1 MIKFSVKKPLT
12 IFVAAIAVVLVGVIA
27 YLRMTPDLMPNMD
40 FPYVMIMTTYP
51 GASPEV
57 VEEEVSK
64 PLEASMATLEH
75 IDQVMS
81 VSSENYSM
89 VTLVFQDGTD
99 LDTVTLDIQ
108 QNISLLQAGW
118 NDMVG
123 TPYVL
128 KINPSMLPVAM
139 IAISREGMDII
150 ELSEFVED
158 TLQPQLEGVDG
169 IARISATGL
178 VENQIHVVIDQ
189 DKIDLLNA
197 AILEAVEGKLDDA
210 QSELDSALAQLNA
223 GRSQLEAAQTE
234 LANQTSQA
242 QGQMNAQQMEL
253 LQTEIELRSQL
264 SELNSAKTQLQT
276 LLTLMETARSALSDL
291 QTRLAETEAQL
302 PALEALQTQ
311 VNEAD
316 AAMAAAI
323 AAGLGPDDEQY
334 QQAAAAVQAAEDALA
349 AAGLNRVTLPP
360 AIETLRQAES
370 VIRSSIAELE
380 QTLAENGI
388 TVEELDARIAE
399 TRDGIA
405 QIDSGIAQIQDAI
418 TQIQNGTM
426 QISDGMTL
434 LSQMQT
440 TGILTIAQNTAAL
453 TAALTQIELGQAQL
467 DGSRDAA
474 LDQADISGTVTI
486 QMVAQILSA
495 QNFNMPAGYVEEDGL
510 RYMVS
515 VGDKIEDLD
524 EMQDLLLFDTG
535 LEGVGEVHLSD
546 VAEVFVTDNSEDSY
560 AILNGYDGIVLSFE
574 KQSNA
579 ATATVCDSLEA
590 RLTALEEE
598 YPGLQFVALMNQ
610 GDYIHLIIN
619 AIMSSLLFGALF
631 AIIVLF
637 LFLRDLRPTVI
648 TVVAIPISL
657 LFALALMYFSGMTL
671 NMISLAGLAVAV
683 GMLVDNSIV
692 VIENIYRLRSKG
704 ATVAQAAATGTKQVA
719 GAVAASTLTTICV
732 FVPIV
737 FTHGT
742 TRELFQ
748 DLGLTLGFS
757 LAASLIISLTLV
769 PAMAVKLLK
778 SEKPFEKKR
787 GRKEGVVYRTYRKA
801 SAWSL
806 NHKKIVLPG
815 AMALVVL
822 TAGLALLRGFSFL
835 PNVDTEQL
843 TLTITMPEETTR
855 EEAIGW
861 AEQVMDYVSN
871 EIPEAQDIGAM
882 MGSSVSYQSFSG
894 SSATAGSYDVTMYVE
909 LEEGT
914 SGAAVGRDIIRA
926 MEDLPCEITADSSSG
941 LNMGSYFGSGISLNV
956 YSDDMEEMQ
965 QAARDIAER
974 IAQVDGVTSAD
985 NGLQDAE
992 TAIHVTVNK
1001 DEAMRKGYTVAQ
1013 VYMQI
1018 ADALSGSVTAM
1029 DLNIDE
1035 QTADVLVE
1043 NADGVS
1049 PDDLRAMEFAWTDPD
1064 GEEQTVRLDQIA
1076 TIRETTSLTSINRE
1090 DQERYV
1096 QVTAQ
1101 IEDGRNITKMTA
1113 AVQEAVAGM
1122 NLPDSV
1128 RYDFGGENEEI
1139 MTSVRQLG
1147 LMLVLGV
1154 VLVYFVM
1161 VAQFQSLKSPFII
1174 MFTIPLAFTGGFL
1187 ALLIAG
1193 FDVSIISLIGFVM
1206 LTGVIVN
1213 NGIVLVDYTNQL
1225 RAAGME
1231 RRAALT
1237 QAGVT
1242 RMRPIFMTTLTTVL
1256 GLIVM
1261 AAGGN
1266 IGTKLIQPMALVCIG
1281 GLLYGTVMT
1290 LFVVPCIYD
1299 IMNRKPIVVLSD
1311 EDLYFEDDP
1320 NDVSD
1325 EIPEEVVEEAS
1336 SDNAGEHAEEAPAEE
1351 APEAEETAAEEA
1363 PGTGSEDLLEEND
1376 NGSQNQTL
1384 PDGETVIE
1392 SDTGDTPEE

>member
-264 SELNSAKTQLQT
+264 SELNAAKTQLQT
-276 LLTLMETARSALSDL
+276 LLTLMETARSTLNDL
-291 QTRLAETEAQL
+291 QTRLAEAEAQL

-349 AAGLNRVTLPP
+349 AAGLNRATLPA
-360 AIETLRQAES
+360 AIETLRQAEN
-370 VIRSSIAELE
+370 VIRTSIAELE

-405 QIDSGIAQIQDAI
+405 QVDAGIAQIQDAI

-426 QISDGMTL
+426 QIADGMTL

-486 QMVAQILSA
+486 QMVAQILAA

-535 LEGVGEVHLSD
+535 LEGVGEVHLTD

-560 AILNGYDGIVLSFE
+560 AILNGFDGVVLSFE

-579 ATATVCDSLEA
+579 ATATVCDSLES
-590 RLTALEEE
+590 RLTELEEE

-787 GRKEGVVYRTYRKA
+787 GRKENVVYRTYRKA

-871 EIPEAQDIGAM
+871 EVPEAQEIGAM

-956 YSDDMEEMQ
+956 FSDDMEEMQ

-1013 VYMQI
+1013 I
-1018 ADALSGSVTAM
+1018 SEALSGSVTAM

-1122 NLPDSV
+1122 NLPDGV

-1299 IMNRKPIVVLSD
+1299 IMNRKPIVVLAD

-1325 EIPEEVVEEAS
+1325 EIPEEDAEEAPA
-1336 SDNAGEHAEEAPAEE
+1336 DNAGEPAEEAPAEE
-1351 APEAEETAAEEA
+1351 TPEAEDAAAEEA
-1363 PGTGSEDLLEEND
+1363 PETVSGDLSEDND

-1384 PDGETVIE
+1384 SDSETVIE
-1392 SDTGDTPEE
+1392 SDMGDSPEE

>member
-12 IFVAAIAVVLVGVIA
+12 IFVLAIAVVLIGVIA

-64 PLEASMATLEH
+64 PLEASMSTLEH
-75 IDQVMS
+75 IETVSS

-89 VTLVFQDGTD
+89 VTLAFEDGTN
-99 LDTVTLDIQ
+99 LDNVTLDIQ
-108 QNISLLQAGW
+108 QSITLLEADW
-118 NDMVG
+118 NDNVG

-139 IAISREGMDII
+139 VAISREGMDII
-150 ELSEFVED
+150 ELSDFVEN
-158 TLQPQLEGVDG
+158 TLQPQLEGADG

-178 VENQIHVVIDQ
+178 VTNQIHVVIDQ

-197 AILEAVEGKLDDA
+197 AMEEAINGELADA
-210 QSELDSALAQLNA
+210 QGELDSA
-223 GRSQLEAAQTE
+223 RSQLNSARSMLQQAQTE
-234 LANQTSQA
+234 LAAQTSQA
-242 QGQMNAQQMEL
+242 TGQMNAQQVQL
-253 LQTEIELRSQL
+253 LQTEIDLRGQL
-264 SELNSAKTQLQT
+264 SELNAAKTQLQT
-276 LLTLMETARSALSDL
+276 LLTLMETARSTINDL
-291 QTRLAETEAQL
+291 QTRLAELEAQQ
-302 PALEALQTQ
+302 PALQDLRTQ
-311 VNEAD
+311 LDEAD
-316 AAMAAAI
+316 AAQQAAI
-323 AAGLGPDDEQY
+323 DAGLDSDDEQY
-334 QQAAAAVQAAEDALA
+334 QQAAAAVQAAEEALA
-349 AAGLNRVTLPP
+349 SAGLTRETLDP
-360 AIETLRQAES
+360 AIEALEQDETPLREALAQ
-370 VIRSSIAELE
+370 VE
-380 QTLAENGI
+380 QTLADNGI
-388 TVEELDARIAE
+388 TPEELDSQIAQ

-405 QIDSGIAQIQDAI
+405 QIDAGIAQIEDALA
-418 TQIQNGTM
+418 QLQSGTL
-426 QISDGMTL
+426 QISDAMTT

-440 TGILTIAQNTAAL
+440 SGILQIAENTAAL
-453 TAALTQIELGQAQL
+453 QSGLAQIELGQTQL
-467 DGSRDAA
+467 DSSRDAA
-474 LDQADISGTVTI
+474 LAQGDLSGTVTI
-486 QMVAQILSA
+486 QMVAQILGA
-495 QNFNMPAGYVEEDGL
+495 QNFNMPAGYVEENGL

-515 VGDKIEDLD
+515 VGDEIEDLE

-535 LEGVGEVHLSD
+535 LEGVGEVHLTD

-560 AILNGYDGIVLSFE
+560 ARLNGYDGVILSFE

-579 ATATVCDSLEA
+579 ATATVCDALEE
-590 RLTALEEE
+590 RLTELEEE

-610 GDYIHLIIN
+610 GDYIHLIID
-619 AIMSSLLFGALF
+619 AILSSLLFGALF
-631 AIIVLF
+631 SIVILII
-637 LFLRDLRPTVI
+637 FLRDPRPTVI

-657 LFALALMYFSGMTL
+657 LFALALMYFTGMTL

-719 GAVAASTLTTICV
+719 GAVTASTLTTICV
-732 FVPIV
+732 FLPIV

-742 TRELFQ
+742 VREMFQ
-748 DLGLTLGFS
+748 DLGLTMGFS

-778 SEKPFEKKR
+778 SDKIFQKKKKGE
-787 GRKEGVVYRTYRKA
+787 GRIYRAYRKM
-801 SAWSL
+801 SGWSL
-806 NHKKIVLPG
+806 NHKKIVLPA
-815 AMALVVL
+815 AMGLVVL
-822 TAGLALLRGFSFL
+822 TALLALSRGFSFL

-843 TLTITMPEETTR
+843 TLTVTMPEETTR
-855 EEAIGW
+855 EEAIGYTEQILEVVSGVEE
-861 AEQVMDYVSN
+861 AEDV
-871 EIPEAQDIGAM
+871 GAI
-882 MGSSVSYQSFSG
+882 MGSSVGYGSLSG
-894 SSATAGSYDVTMYVE
+894 SMATAGAYDVTMYVS

-914 SGAAVGRDIIRA
+914 SGAAVGRQIIRDCA
-926 MEDLPCEITADSSSG
+926 DLPCEITADSSSG
-941 LNMGSYFGSGISLNV
+941 LNMANYFGSGVSINV
-956 YSDDMEEMQ
+956 YGDDMESMQ
-965 QAARDIAER
+965 QAARGIAAAVAE
-974 IAQVDGVTSAD
+974 IPGVENVN
-985 NGLQDAE
+985 NGLDDAE

-1001 DEAMRKGYTVAQ
+1001 YEAMLRGYTVAQ
-1013 VYMQI
+1013 VYMQV
-1018 ADALSGSVTAM
+1018 AEKLSGSVTAL
-1029 DLNIDE
+1029 DLAWED
-1035 QTADVLVE
+1035 QTADVVVE
-1043 NADGVS
+1043 NADAVT
-1049 PDDLRAMEFAWTDPD
+1049 PDDLRAMEFTWTDHD

-1090 DQERYV
+1090 GQKRYV
-1096 QVTAQ
+1096 QVTGAVEEGQNVTLIAQ
-1101 IEDGRNITKMTA
+1101 QA
-1113 AVQEAVAGM
+1113 QEKVSAL
-1122 NLPDSV
+1122 NLPEGITV
-1128 RYDFGGENEEI
+1128 EFGGENEEI
-1139 MTSVRQLG
+1139 MTAVRQLG
-1147 LMLVLGV
+1147 LMLVLGI

-1193 FDVSIISLIGFVM
+1193 FDVSVIALIGFVM

-1266 IGTKLIQPMALVCIG
+1266 IGTKLIQPMALVSIG

-1299 IMNRKPIVVLSD
+1299 IMNKGPVVVVKD

-1325 EIPEEVVEEAS
+1325 EIPEGALPE
-1336 SDNAGEHAEEAPAEE
+1336 GEDIVPD
-1351 APEAEETAAEEA
+1351 APEALPAEADAPEILPEET
-1363 PGTGSEDLLEEND
+1363 N
-1376 NGSQNQTL
+1376 
-1384 PDGETVIE
+1384 ETDDSPE
-1392 SDTGDTPEE
+1392 TEGGDHASV